1 MRFLLVGAVCLS
13 SMATPAFALSTGD
26 TMQAWAAASPTE
38 KDDLLRKLDASTGP
52 SSSKGGVRSCLDDT
66 AKAPGHSNLPI
77 SEIFKACSEQA
88 GRENI

>member
-1 MRFLLVGAVCLS
+1 MRFLLVAAVCLS
-13 SMATPAFALSTGD
+13 AMATPASALNTGD

-38 KDDLLRKLDASTGP
+38 KDDLLRKMDASGGEAA
-52 SSSKGGVRSCLDDT
+52 SKAGVRSCLDDT